1 MSQSKLN
8 QAPTRPSKEQPEQK
22 SREIAS
28 AAKPVLRFSPTA
40 WAKLLFFRDRGPT
53 EIGGFGVSAADDLL
67 YVEDFVTVEQDVSVT
82 SVAFEDESVADLF
95 EAQVDAGRKP
105 EQFAR
110 IWLHTHPGGSAE
122 PSATDEETFHRVFG
136 RCEWA
141 LLFVLAK
148 GGKTFARLRFNVGP
162 GGHVMIPVQVEYGLA
177 FSASDHEAW
186 EAEYQANIKPEVGC
200 GAVTCFGYAGY
211 ESVMAGY
218 CTPEDLLG
226 ELEAL
231 DPDERQYILNELAG
245 HQDLW
250 KEGEQDGQ

>member
-1 MSQSKLN
+1 M
-8 QAPTRPSKEQPEQK
+8 P
-22 SREIAS
+22 
-28 AAKPVLRFSPTA
+28 AKPVLKFSPTA

-53 EIGGFGVSAADDLL
+53 EIGGFGISAADDLL

-95 EAQVDAGRKP
+95 ETQVDACRKP

-141 LLFVLAK
+141 VLFVLAK

-162 GGHVMIPVQVEYGLA
+162 GGHVLIPVQVEYGRA
-177 FSASDHEAW
+177 FGASDHEGW
-186 EAEYQANIKPEVGC
+186 EAEYQVNINPEVGC
-200 GAVTCFGYAGY
+200 GAVTCFDYAGY
-211 ESVMAGY
+211 ESVVTGY
-218 CTPEDLLG
+218 CAPGDWPE
-226 ELEAL
+226 ELDAM
-231 DPDERQYILNELAG
+231 DPEERQYILNELAG

-250 KEGEQDGQ
+250 EEGDQDEQ